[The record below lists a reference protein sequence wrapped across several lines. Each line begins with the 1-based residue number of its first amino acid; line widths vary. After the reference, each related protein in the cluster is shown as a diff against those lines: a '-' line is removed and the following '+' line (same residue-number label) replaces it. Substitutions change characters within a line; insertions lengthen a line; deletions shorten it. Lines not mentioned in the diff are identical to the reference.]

1 MKQPKV
7 SVIITSYNGLTV
19 LEKCLQSLSKVEY
32 DNFEIILV
40 DNNSTDGT
48 IEFISKNYPS
58 ITIIKLESNKGFAE
72 PNNIGA
78 KIAKGKYLLFLNN
91 DTVVTPNF
99 ISELV
104 NVIENNKKI
113 AICQSLL
120 LQSDGKIDSSGDFID
135 DLGVV
140 YSSKKLP
147 KDLQQISSA
156 KGAALLI
163 QNEIFFDLG
172 GFDNRFFATFEDVDL
187 SWRSWIFGYN
197 VVVAPKSIVYH
208 LGGQTIKKIKSEI
221 AFHGFKN
228 QISMK
233 ITNFETSIVFKKLL
247 IFFFKYG
254 FRELK
259 IWLDYSFTGKTQLT
273 PTIYE
278 KKIAAKPSFKII
290 LKSIFWVLTNWRYL
304 IKKHHQINT
313 RRVFNTKKLEE
324 LGVISSI
331 KNG

>member
-1 MKQPKV
+1 MTQPKV
-7 SVIITSYNGLTV
+7 SIIITNYNGQTL
-19 LEKCLQSLSKVEY
+19 LQKCLESLSKVEY

-48 IEFISKNYPS
+48 IEFVTKNYPS

-91 DTVVTPNF
+91 DTIVTPNF

-104 NVIENNKKI
+104 SVIENNKKI

-135 DLGVV
+135 NLGVV
-140 YSSKKLP
+140 YSSKESP
-147 KDLQQISSA
+147 KNLKQISSA
-156 KGAALLI
+156 KGASLLI

-197 VVVAPKSIVYH
+197 VVIAPKSVVYH

-233 ITNFETSIVFKKLL
+233 ITNFETSLVFKKLL

-259 IWLDYSFTGKTQLT
+259 IWLDYSFTGHTKIT
-273 PTIYE
+273 PTQYE
-278 KKIAAKPSFKII
+278 KKIAAKPSLKII
-290 LKSIFWVLTNWRYL
+290 LKSIFWVLSNSRYL
-304 IKKHHQINT
+304 IKKHNQINS

-324 LGVISSI
+324 LGVISSPI
-331 KNG
+331 ND